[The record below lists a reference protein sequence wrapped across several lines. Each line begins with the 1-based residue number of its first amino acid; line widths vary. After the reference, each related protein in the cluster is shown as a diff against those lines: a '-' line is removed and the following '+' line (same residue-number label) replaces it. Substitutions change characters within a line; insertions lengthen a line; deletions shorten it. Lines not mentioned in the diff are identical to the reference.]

1 MQVLNML
8 IRIDINMMNIDYH
21 FIFTVS
27 HDVKFHAHEYKH
39 DRDRDDGD
47 HAHHSIAYNSCTI
60 SKTGQHRLQN

>member
-1 MQVLNML
+1 
-8 IRIDINMMNIDYH
+8 MMNIDYH

-27 HDVKFHAHEYKH
+27 HDVKFHVHEYKH

>member
-1 MQVLNML
+1 
-8 IRIDINMMNIDYH
+8 MMDIDYH

-27 HDVKFHAHEYKH
+27 HDVKFHVHEYKH
-39 DRDRDDGD
+39 DRDRDHDGG

>member
-1 MQVLNML
+1 
-8 IRIDINMMNIDYH
+8 MNIDYH

-27 HDVKFHAHEYKH
+27 HDVKCHVHEYKH
-39 DRDRDDGD
+39 DRDRGDDGD